1 MIAIEANDV
10 IAELVR
16 IAPDIDPGTVDPDRP
31 LADQVDIDSMD
42 FHNLI
47 VALTTRYH
55 VDIPD
60 AVAGTLRTVRAIV
73 DYIGGVAP
81 RTASI

>member
-1 MIAIEANDV
+1 MIAIEPTDV
-10 IAELVR
+10 LAELVR
-16 IAPDIDPGTVDPDRP
+16 IAPDIDPDSVDPAQP

-60 AVAGTLRTVRAIV
+60 AVAGRLRTVTAIV
-73 DYIGGVAP
+73 EYIRGCAP
-81 RTASI
+81 SG